1 MGASESTNT
10 AKIDVVLLLI
20 AQKVVSF
27 RSSIVLEPVLRRLC
41 LNAISVRKIAFD
53 LLANVQQFY
62 RSKRKTLVELY
73 LLALKYPNWYLR
85 LEVLRLLALAINVPG
100 DPLPIGG
107 EETILAVAQLLDD
120 DANVVKK

>member
-1 MGASESTNT
+1 M
-10 AKIDVVLLLI
+10 LLLI

-85 LEVLRLLALAINVPG
+85 VEVLRLLALAINVPG
-100 DPLPIGG
+100 DPLPVGG

>member
-1 MGASESTNT
+1 M
-10 AKIDVVLLLI
+10 
-20 AQKVVSF
+20 
-27 RSSIVLEPVLRRLC
+27 RRLC

-85 LEVLRLLALAINVPG
+85 MEVLRLLALAINVPG